1 MAPSIRA
8 HIDIYI
14 FSVKKHKAKSH
25 YNALCTFH
33 EGCMIFTPSLSK
45 NWVKKDCE
53 LHQMQVIWVDAK
65 KVENFCW
72 DACREL
78 ARASWKISQQMLIC
92 VCSSV
97 KIVGFV
103 AKNSI
108 CSSFFR
114 SSCQHCWA
122 AATLSV
128 TFRSRQT
135 KDTRYTWQVI
145 AQSFDGRR
153 KQGNIS
159 SKYCMVTCC

>member
-1 MAPSIRA
+1 ML
-8 HIDIYI
+8 
-14 FSVKKHKAKSH
+14 KSRK
-25 YNALCTFH
+25 LLLR
-33 EGCMIFTPSLSK
+33 CMQRT
-45 NWVKKDCE
+45 
-53 LHQMQVIWVDAK
+53 
-65 KVENFCW
+65 
-72 DACREL
+72 
-78 ARASWKISQQMLIC
+78 SWKISQQMLIC

-135 KDTRYTWQVI
+135 KDTRYTWKAI
-145 AQSFDGRR
+145 AQSFWQRMQTGQHFIKILHGHLLLGQQMVLTLDIVQSRQYKVR
-153 KQGNIS
+153 QTLLSCHSYTTAVNTAFFS
-159 SKYCMVTCC
+159 VKYR